1 MRPAAVRPRKTLA
14 PLETAAPVLELRDEL
29 VNVSRMRVKDAY
41 PEPVPDGLV
50 LGEVAL
56 DEWLPL
62 EDGVGALDKG
72 PGVPLDKVVPLD
84 EGVLLDDPSVED
96 GAGDTVLRL
105 TPCGTQ
111 YIRG

>member
-56 DEWLPL
+56 DE
-62 EDGVGALDKG
+62 
-72 PGVPLDKVVPLD
+72 
-84 EGVLLDDPSVED
+84 
-96 GAGDTVLRL
+96 
-105 TPCGTQ
+105 
-111 YIRG
+111 